1 MEHWQKITF
10 GTIGGV
16 VATFVFY
23 FFMGKLMDYFYIKR
37 KKKTQSEVHPRPER
51 FYAKKQAHVRISSH
65 TGFNELL
72 NPSHFTQKAVYP
84 IDRAE
89 TKVSKESR
97 GCPYAGLFL

>member
-65 TGFNELL
+65 TGFCEIL
-72 NPSHFTQKAVYP
+72 NPGHFTQKPVNH
-84 IDRAE
+84 
-89 TKVSKESR
+89 T
-97 GCPYAGLFL
+97 